1 VNRIQ
6 LKAQDRKKLKRLAQ
20 SSKVNGKVNGN
31 GQTNGHVHVKSNGNG
46 RAPVV
51 QKKKAS
57 AKDEK
62 VIEQPVTVRVLRTV
76 RKRGPDGK
84 AVTAGVDQENPNQEP
99 GEPGDEVDLE
109 TIEVR
114 RFVTEPAQ
122 VRFHFD
128 IGRNA
133 HFQSA
138 NVGIAVT
145 IPCYVEEIDDACA
158 EAKEI
163 VLRRMRPETKALDDV
178 IDYLVKQ
185 RVKKDRELNDK
196 GIA

>member
-1 VNRIQ
+1 
-6 LKAQDRKKLKRLAQ
+6 LKAQDRKKLERLARPT
-20 SSKVNGKVNGN
+20 KVNGSRINGSINGN
-31 GQTNGHVHVKSNGNG
+31 GNGNG

-51 QKKKAS
+51 QKKS
-57 AKDEK
+57 SSDKDEK
-62 VIEQPVTVRVLRTV
+62 VVEKPVTVRVFRTV
-76 RKRGPDGK
+76 RKRGEDGK
-84 AVTAGVDQENPNQEP
+84 TVTAGVDQENPGQEP
-99 GEPGDEVDLE
+99 GELGDDVDLE

-114 RFVTEPAQ
+114 KFVTEPAQ

-145 IPCYVEEIDDACA
+145 IPCYVEEIEDACA

-163 VLRRMRPETKALDDV
+163 VLRRMRPETKALDTV
-178 IDYLVKQ
+178 IDYLVNQ
-185 RVKKDRELNDK
+185 RVKKDQELRDK